1 MITARAILIAALLAV
16 SGVAQA
22 QVEMGG
28 DVPPE
33 LRSAVTA
40 YRSGDLRAAEVQLR
54 SLAPGNPDAEAWLG
68 AVLLDRGDSKQAL
81 RLFQRSADA
90 GSAEGQHR
98 LALVFAEGLAGTP
111 RNETLAV
118 ELFEKAANSGHQRAQ
133 FNLGILYFRGKGV
146 PKDLVQ
152 ARAWLEKAAAS
163 EDPYALYALGRAM
176 DESQGAALADPVRA
190 ADLFRRAAE
199 KGHPYAALRY
209 GIALQDGNG
218 VKKDLTAA
226 QNWLLQAQRA
236 GVPEASLA
244 LGDMLVRTP
253 ANKDKA
259 ANQKVV
265 AMAIGW
271 FEAAAE
277 AGVASAQFKL
287 ANAYFAGACV
297 PRDVAKALV
306 WYERAARQGLAEAQH
321 ALGILLIGGVAG
333 PADSVEGYKW
343 LLLAEKGGS
352 ADSKAVRE
360 KAKEKIAAAD
370 LKRAEALAQSFKP
383 GNERSDGDALPRLV
397 PVQSPPRQ

>member
-1 MITARAILIAALLAV
+1 MIVTRAILIAALLAA
-16 SGVAQA
+16 SGVAKA
-22 QVEMGG
+22 QVEIGG
-28 DVPPE
+28 DMPPP
-33 LRSAVTA
+33 LRAAVAA

-54 SLAPGNPDAEAWLG
+54 SQAQNNPDAEAWLG
-68 AVLLDRGDSKQAL
+68 AVLLDRGDNKEAL
-81 RLFQRSADA
+81 RLFKRSADA

-111 RNETLAV
+111 RNEARAV

-133 FNLGILYFRGKGV
+133 LNLGILYFRGQGV
-146 PKDLVQ
+146 TRDLVQ
-152 ARAWLEKAAAS
+152 VRAWLEKAAAG

-176 DESQGAALADPVRA
+176 DESQGAALTDPVRA

-209 GIALQDGNG
+209 AIALQDGSG

-253 ANKDKA
+253 ANKDKS
-259 ANQKVV
+259 ANQKIV

-271 FEAAAE
+271 YDSAAE

-287 ANAYFAGACV
+287 ANAYFAGAGV
-297 PRDVAKALV
+297 QRDIAKALV

-321 ALGILLIGGVAG
+321 ALGILLTGGVAG
-333 PADSVEGYKW
+333 PADPVEGYKW
-343 LLLAEKGGS
+343 LILAEKGGN
-352 ADSKAVRE
+352 ADTKAIRE
-360 KAKEKIAAAD
+360 KAKEKMAAAD

-383 GNERSDGDALPRLV
+383 ANERNDGDAVPRLV
-397 PVQSPPRQ
+397 PLQPPPRQ